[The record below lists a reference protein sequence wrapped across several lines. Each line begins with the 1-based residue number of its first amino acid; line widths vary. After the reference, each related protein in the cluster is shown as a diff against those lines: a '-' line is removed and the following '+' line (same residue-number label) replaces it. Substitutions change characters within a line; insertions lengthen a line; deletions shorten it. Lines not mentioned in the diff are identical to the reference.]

1 MAQENAP
8 NKPVHLMYFC
18 GGLLYFFLLKWT
30 ADWIWGYFTRT
41 PSELY
46 ITVGAAFVALVTSI
60 ALYRNDRVYTL
71 ANEVAAELKKVAW
84 PNRKEVRVATI
95 TVIVMTIISA
105 LILGFF
111 DLVWAK
117 VTKLI
122 YG

>member
-1 MAQENAP
+1 
-8 NKPVHLMYFC
+8 MYFC
-18 GGLLYFFLLKWT
+18 GGLLFFFLLKWT

-46 ITVGAAFVALVTSI
+46 ITIGAAFVALVTGI

-84 PNRKEVRVATI
+84 PNRKEVRIATI
-95 TVIVMTIISA
+95 TVIIMTIISA

>member
-1 MAQENAP
+1 VAHDSAP

-18 GGLLYFFLLKWT
+18 GGLLFFFLLQWT

-46 ITVGAAFVALVTSI
+46 ITVFAAVVALLTGI
-60 ALYRNDRVYTL
+60 IMYRNERVYTL

-84 PNRKEVRVATI
+84 PNAKEVRAATI
-95 TVIVMTIISA
+95 VVIIMTIISA
-105 LILGFF
+105 SILGLF
-111 DLVWAK
+111 DTIWSKL
-117 VTKLI
+117 TMLI